1 VRGPL
6 PMAMLSRDSVER
18 SQYSITTRGL
28 TKRFGTTV
36 LAVDGLDL
44 ELRPGEIYGLLGPNG
59 AGKTTTLRMLL
70 GLARPT
76 AGSALVAGYPAG
88 SPRSLARVGSLVEAP
103 AFWPYLSGADNL
115 RAVAAYVGVGAERVT
130 RALASVDLEERAH
143 DRFGIYSMGMRQRLG
158 VAAALLKD
166 PEVLILDEPTNG
178 LDPAGMIEMRD
189 LIRTLRTGH
198 RTVLLSSHLLH
209 EVEQV
214 CDRVGVIQSGRLIAE
229 GTIEELRGEGRLVVR
244 AAPADRAQAVLRE
257 IVGPDRVTGQDG
269 LFQVAV
275 AASRTAEINRRLVQ
289 ADVDVAEL
297 RMSERSLEDVFM
309 QLTEEVP

>member
-1 VRGPL
+1 MKRRE
-6 PMAMLSRDSVER
+6 LSV
-18 SQYSITTRGL
+18 TTRGL
-28 TKRFGTTV
+28 TKRFGTSV

-44 ELRPGEIYGLLGPNG
+44 DLSRGEIYGLLGPNG

-76 AGSALVAGYPAG
+76 AGSALVSGHPAG
-88 SPRSLARVGSLVEAP
+88 SPQSLARVGSLVESP
-103 AFWPYLSGADNL
+103 AFWPYLSGTDNL
-115 RAVAAYVGVGAERVT
+115 RAIAAYVGVGAERI
-130 RALASVDLEERAH
+130 RQALAGVELEDRARDH
-143 DRFGIYSMGMRQRLG
+143 FGTYSMGMRQRLG

-178 LDPAGMIEMRD
+178 LDPAGMIEMRQ
-189 LIRTLRTGH
+189 LIRGLRTEY

-214 CDRVGVIQSGRLIAE
+214 CDRIGVIQGGRLIAE

-244 AAPADRAQAVLRE
+244 AAPADRARAVLRDLL
-257 IVGPDRVTGQDG
+257 GPDCVAEQDG
-269 LFQVAV
+269 LFRVAV
-275 AASRTAEINRRLVQ
+275 TASRTAEINRRLVQ
-289 ADVDVAEL
+289 ADVDVTEL

-309 QLTEEVP
+309 QLTEEVR